1 MIRSELYKVFIKQ
14 HLILFLFVFLFLNA
28 AYHIVTGYDTT
39 TVIRNS
45 ESYYT
50 SFFEKYEGK
59 ITTEKTTQIKE
70 EYKSMAYSLVCRH
83 HDKTLEESEITAAM
97 KKILNGLTDLGIE
110 LRS

>member
-50 SFFEKYEGK
+50 SFLISMKEKSQRRRPHRSK
-59 ITTEKTTQIKE
+59 KNIK
-70 EYKSMAYSLVCRH
+70 
-83 HDKTLEESEITAAM
+83 
-97 KKILNGLTDLGIE
+97 N
-110 LRS
+110 

>member
-14 HLILFLFVFLFLNA
+14 NLILFLFVFLFLNA

-50 SFFEKYEGK
+50 SFFDKYEGK

-70 EYKSMAYSLVCRH
+70 EYKKLEKDTVNMLSTSLKSR
-83 HDKTLEESEITAAM
+83 L
-97 KKILNGLTDLGIE
+97 LNLFTMFIYMNRIQEADI
-110 LRS
+110 

>member
-50 SFFEKYEGK
+50 SFFDKYEGK
-59 ITTEKTTQIKE
+59 ITTEKSTQIKE
-70 EYKSMAYSLVCRH
+70 EYK
-83 HDKTLEESEITAAM
+83 KLEKDTVDMLSKKLEKQAFESFYHVYQFGT
-97 KKILNGLTDLGIE
+97 THSD
-110 LRS
+110 

>member
-50 SFFEKYEGK
+50 SFFDKYEGK

-70 EYKSMAYSLVCRH
+70 EYKKLEK
-83 HDKTLEESEITAAM
+83 KTQPACI
-97 KKILNGLTDLGIE
+97 
-110 LRS
+110 

>member
-50 SFFEKYEGK
+50 SFFEKSQRRRPHRSK
-59 ITTEKTTQIKE
+59 KNIK
-70 EYKSMAYSLVCRH
+70 
-83 HDKTLEESEITAAM
+83 
-97 KKILNGLTDLGIE
+97 N
-110 LRS
+110 